1 MSYTNNFR
9 KPQLISAGRRVAP
22 FYSDCIQYSDGNERC
37 HKKLN
42 GTFLLILLCIGA
54 DTMMKCKLVMFL
66 LLLMVMMMFM
76 AIVVVMMMLMMIS
89 MYQFF

>member
-22 FYSDCIQYSDGNERC
+22 FYYDCIQYSDGNERC

-42 GTFLLILLCIGA
+42 GMFLLILSCTGA
-54 DTMMKCKLVMFL
+54 DTMMKYKVVMFL
-66 LLLMVMMMFM
+66 LLLMVMIMFM
-76 AIVVVMMMLMMIS
+76 AIVVVMMVIS
-89 MYQFF
+89 MHTMF